1 MPKSCSARPAGFD
14 KAVSEHD
21 QGDQI
26 QAGRQ
31 VQEGLLRRGNR
42 QVSEASYRCTVN
54 SRVGFDTLAG
64 GASGLPGDR
73 HVNVRYVG
81 DDPAPDTCSCGM
93 ADETAGGEK
102 FRVQPSLAVSW

>member
-1 MPKSCSARPAGFD
+1 MPSRCGMPKSCSARPAGFD

-42 QVSEASYRCTVN
+42 QVSETSYRCTVN
-54 SRVGFDTLAG
+54 CRVGFDTLAG
-64 GASGLPGDR
+64 
-73 HVNVRYVG
+73 
-81 DDPAPDTCSCGM
+81 
-93 ADETAGGEK
+93 DETAGGRK
-102 FRVQPSLAVSW
+102 FRDQPSLAVSW